1 MDQRQPIDRI
11 QRMGEQQFIAAFG
24 GLYES
29 SPWVAEQAWRERPYA
44 DVAQLGQT
52 MARIVKDAGCE
63 RQLALLRAHPA
74 LGERGPMSAFSAE
87 EQSGAGLGVLAEEEL
102 GRLADLNAEYKAQFG
117 YPFILA
123 VRGKTPEEIE
133 QTIRHRLEHAPQLE
147 WRIALAE
154 VDAIAGYR
162 LEDWCEALTDMDDI
176 EEEGT
181 G

>member
-1 MDQRQPIDRI
+1 MDHRQPIERI
-11 QRMGEQQFIAAFG
+11 QTMGEQQFVSAFS
-24 GLYES
+24 GLYEGS
-29 SPWVAEQAWRERPYA
+29 SWVAEQAWRERPYA
-44 DVAQLGQT
+44 SIEQLGET
-52 MARIVKDAGCE
+52 MARIVRDAGCE

-74 LGERGPMSAFSAE
+74 LGERGPMSAFSVE
-87 EQSGAGLGVLAEEEL
+87 EQSGAGLSELTEGEL
-102 GRLADLNAEYKAQFG
+102 GRLADLNAEYKARFG

-123 VRGKTPEEIE
+123 VRGKTREEIE

-162 LEDWCEALTDMDDI
+162 LEDWCERWAEMEDI